1 MSFREVIAE
10 DQRLRI
16 LQTLEQDA
24 GYSHNEHV
32 LRSVLA
38 GVGHDISRDAMR
50 GHLAWLEE
58 QGLVELTQAAT
69 TYVARLSARGE
80 DVALGRTRVPGIAR
94 RTLD

>member
-1 MSFREVIAE
+1 MSFSDLVAA

-16 LQTLEQDA
+16 LQALEQDA

-32 LRSVLA
+32 LRSVLSS
-38 GVGHDISRDAMR
+38 VGHELSRDAMR
-50 GHLAWLEE
+50 GHLAWLAE
-58 QGLVELTQAAT
+58 QGLLKIEHAGS